1 MSIKNF
7 NMNSI
12 KYILVLAIVINIY
25 GCCSTKT
32 ATSNTTK
39 KETAMV
45 EPTTEIETET
55 ETETEIE
62 IIENTEDTID
72 ETPDT
77 TANENIVATPVV
89 LEDPMTNDTNGIR
102 AKVDHAVWN
111 ELLQAHVS
119 NQGNV
124 DYKGFQA
131 DKTKFNGYLNLLS
144 DLPPQESWSKDET
157 LAYWI
162 NVYNAYTIKLI
173 LDNYPIKSIK
183 DIKGPWSHRFIRI
196 GEKWYT
202 LNDVEHRIIRKMDEP
217 RIHFALVC
225 AAVSCPRL
233 YNKAFTEK
241 DLEAD
246 LDLLTRGFLSDTS
259 KNELSENAIKL
270 SRIFKWY
277 GGDFKSDGSTLIDFL
292 NQYSTVTISD
302 KAKKSY
308 KAYNWNLNE

>member
-1 MSIKNF
+1 
-7 NMNSI
+7 MNHI
-12 KYILVLAIVINIY
+12 KYLLVVILSTSIY

-32 ATSNTTK
+32 ATSNSVK

-45 EPTTEIETET
+45 EPAAETVTET
-55 ETETEIE
+55 PTEMVKETMEEQPETKTQE
-62 IIENTEDTID
+62 
-72 ETPDT
+72 ETK
-77 TANENIVATPVV
+77 EVQVIATPVV
-89 LEDPMTNDTNGIR
+89 LEDPITTTTAIR
-102 AKVDHAVWN
+102 AKVDHSAWN
-111 ELLQAHVS
+111 ELLQKHVS

-131 DKTKFNGYLNLLS
+131 DKTKFNEYLNLLS
-144 DLPPQESWSKDET
+144 DVPPQDSWSKDET
-157 LAYWI
+157 LAYWM
-162 NVYNAYTIKLI
+162 NVYNAFTIKLI
-173 LDNYPIKSIK
+173 LDNYPTKSIK

-246 LDLLTRGFLSDTS
+246 LDLLTRGFLSDPS

-277 GGDFKSDGSTLIDFL
+277 GGDFKQNGSTLIDFL

-308 KAYNWNLNE
+308 KVYNWDLND